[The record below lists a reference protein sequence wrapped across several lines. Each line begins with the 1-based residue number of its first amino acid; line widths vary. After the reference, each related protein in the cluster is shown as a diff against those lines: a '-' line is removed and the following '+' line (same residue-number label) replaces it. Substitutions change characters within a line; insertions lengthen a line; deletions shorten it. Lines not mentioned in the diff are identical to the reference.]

1 MKTYVYL
8 LSIILPF
15 LSIYSGKSPKKL
27 VYKSTKVLL
36 NMDDYICSEDQWV
49 YVYGFKNWISGNEE
63 TFYDSAFISKG
74 QHQVELNFKIPC
86 AIEAELFFSKNG
98 PVGMGIAT
106 EPDSCLILNIDESSP
121 FSNVWCCTKA
131 TQGSLNNY
139 LYELVRERNE
149 FRDKLKDYA
158 NKDKMD
164 SINILSQD
172 FLHRLQAVMEKT
184 SNPVVM
190 GYCFAFIKFAIPNVN
205 VREVCQKYA
214 MKFDWYNS
222 LKEYYDNSAVRQP
235 SEEAKK
241 VEKRY
246 AQLYQEK
253 FQCELLSKDLGERM
267 DLTFEDADGKKVS
280 TNEIK
285 TPYVFVDFWASWCKP
300 CRKEIPNVKQAVA
313 KYKEDVTI
321 YAVSLDDKREVWQK
335 AIKEDN
341 SEEFIQ
347 LIGTLR
353 NGSRTRLLR
362 QLDIKTIP
370 ANFLLDK
377 ERRIVAKDLRG
388 DKLIQTLDSL
398 INQ

>member
-1 MKTYVYL
+1 MKAYVYL

-15 LSIYSGKSPKKL
+15 LGIYSGKSPKKL
-27 VYKSTKVLL
+27 VYKNTKVIL
-36 NMDDYICSEDQWV
+36 NVDDYICSEDQWI

-98 PVGMGIAT
+98 PVGMGFAT
-106 EPDSCLILNIDESSP
+106 EPDSCLILNVNESSP
-121 FSNVWCCTKA
+121 FSNVWCCTEA
-131 TQGSLNNY
+131 TQGNLNNY

-158 NKDKMD
+158 KEEKTD
-164 SINILSQD
+164 SINIESQN
-172 FLHRLQAVMEKT
+172 FLQRLEAVMEKT

-190 GYCFAFIKFAIPNVN
+190 GYCLAFIKFTIPNVN
-205 VREVCQKYA
+205 VREVCQKYVT
-214 MKFDWYNS
+214 KLDWYHS
-222 LKEYYDNSAVRQP
+222 LKEYCDHSVVRQP

-280 TNEIK
+280 TSEIK

-353 NGSRTRLLR
+353 NGSPTRLLR

>member
-1 MKTYVYL
+1 MKAYVYL

-15 LSIYSGKSPKKL
+15 LGIYSGKSPKKL
-27 VYKSTKVLL
+27 VYKNTKVIL
-36 NMDDYICSEDQWV
+36 NVDDYICSEDQWV

-86 AIEAELFFSKNG
+86 AIGAELFFSKNG
-98 PVGMGIAT
+98 PVGLGFVT
-106 EPDSCLILNIDESSP
+106 EPDSCLILNVNESSP
-121 FSNVWCCTKA
+121 FSNAWCCTEA
-131 TQGSLNNY
+131 IQGSLNNY
-139 LYELVRERNE
+139 LYELVREQYE
-149 FRDKLKDYA
+149 FSDKLEDYA
-158 NKDKMD
+158 NEDKMD

-172 FLHRLQAVMEKT
+172 FLHRLEDVMDKASEPIVAK
-184 SNPVVM
+184 
-190 GYCFAFIKFAIPNVN
+190 YCFAFIKFGIPNVN

-214 MKFDWYNS
+214 MKFDWYHS
-222 LKEYYDNSAVRQP
+222 LKEYYDNSVIRQP
-235 SEEAKK
+235 SEETKK

-280 TNEIK
+280 TSEIK

-353 NGSRTRLLR
+353 NGSPTRLLR

-370 ANFLLDK
+370 ANFLLD
-377 ERRIVAKDLRG
+377 
-388 DKLIQTLDSL
+388 
-398 INQ
+398 

>member
-1 MKTYVYL
+1 
-8 LSIILPF
+8 
-15 LSIYSGKSPKKL
+15 
-27 VYKSTKVLL
+27 
-36 NMDDYICSEDQWV
+36 
-49 YVYGFKNWISGNEE
+49 
-63 TFYDSAFISKG
+63 
-74 QHQVELNFKIPC
+74 
-86 AIEAELFFSKNG
+86 
-98 PVGMGIAT
+98 
-106 EPDSCLILNIDESSP
+106 
-121 FSNVWCCTKA
+121 
-131 TQGSLNNY
+131 
-139 LYELVRERNE
+139 
-149 FRDKLKDYA
+149 
-158 NKDKMD
+158 
-164 SINILSQD
+164 
-172 FLHRLQAVMEKT
+172 
-184 SNPVVM
+184 
-190 GYCFAFIKFAIPNVN
+190 
-205 VREVCQKYA
+205 
-214 MKFDWYNS
+214 
-222 LKEYYDNSAVRQP
+222 
-235 SEEAKK
+235 
-241 VEKRY
+241 
-246 AQLYQEK
+246 
-253 FQCELLSKDLGERM
+253 M